1 MSNIKLVHSGGNSVS
16 LTTPDSNPAANRT
29 IKFPDANGTIATTNG
44 ITEYDAWVITSNF
57 TTDASSPD
65 YMNSNW
71 ARQDLGNN
79 LFEKIGTGMTE
90 SSGIFTFPSTGKYQ
104 INAEYAIT
112 SNSVT
117 DGNVLGSIYA
127 THNNSSYTMIGRAAI
142 NTSGSNRFALSIQV
156 MIDVTD
162 TSQIKVR
169 LASDSS
175 NGVIFEGQNGA
186 MKTGIIFKRIGNT

>member
-29 IKFPDANGTIATTNG
+29 IKFPDTNGTIATTNG

-57 TTDASSPD
+57 TTDSSSPD

-186 MKTGIIFKRIGNT
+186 MKTGIIFKRIGDT